1 MAKHRNIL
9 PLHRASQVRSGAVVK
24 VAFETPN
31 LFYFHFMLE
40 NEEIEWKQSSLQI
53 TLIFSYSLVWQNLKY
68 FERRLSGCT
77 KVMFALLIGIAQCS
91 FPLNIATMTF
101 FEYFGYVWKIR
112 EKVEFFIFEKS
123 LISNLVFRGQTSG
136 LQYSNHSQRLFS
148 IKWSLVIWQ
157 IFCLILG
164 IFTIINQIWEKISK
178 SCS

>member
-9 PLHRASQVRSGAVVK
+9 PLHHASQVRSGAVVK

-77 KVMFALLIGIAQCS
+77 KAMFSFANWYVLKASALLLKYG
-91 FPLNIATMTF
+91 FHKK
-101 FEYFGYVWKIR
+101 YFQ
-112 EKVEFFIFEKS
+112 KS
-123 LISNLVFRGQTSG
+123 ETLTSWT
-136 LQYSNHSQRLFS
+136 LFS
-148 IKWSLVIWQ
+148 PVFFQVSADWLKLQHLQ
-157 IFCLILG
+157 IL
-164 IFTIINQIWEKISK
+164 
-178 SCS
+178 